1 MEWLILMKGFTML
14 TVRIRASNRLT
25 KDDILIENR
34 DIDSERRAV
43 KSRAVECLRVGV
55 RTIAKTA
62 VWNMEQI
69 PVQKSDKD
77 SRK

>member
-1 MEWLILMKGFTML
+1 ML
-14 TVRIRASNRLT
+14 TVLIRASSRLT
-25 KDDILIENR
+25 KEDILIENR

-55 RTIAKTA
+55 RTIANTA
-62 VWNMEQI
+62 VWNTEQI
-69 PVQKSDKD
+69 PVQKSDRD

>member
-1 MEWLILMKGFTML
+1 ML
-14 TVRIRASNRLT
+14 TVLIRASSRLT
-25 KDDILIENR
+25 KEDILIENR

-55 RTIAKTA
+55 RTIANTA
-62 VWNMEQI
+62 VWNKEQI
-69 PVQKSDKD
+69 PVQKSDRD